1 MNISG
6 TGLKPQHKAYLIWLV
21 ETFGYTINRV
31 SMAEIGVQSGNNKQ
45 TVCNYIN
52 RLEKCGC
59 ITVDKM
65 SAYKWVITISK
76 SKYEDVM
83 NEQLAMYL

>member
-6 TGLKPQHKAYLIWLV
+6 TGLKPQHKAFLIWLV
-21 ETFGYTINRV
+21 ETFGDTINRV

-52 RLEKCGC
+52 RLKKCRC
-59 ITVDKM
+59 ITVNKQ
-65 SAYKWVITISK
+65 STYKWVIKIYEN
-76 SKYEDVM
+76 KYEEFM
-83 NEQLAMYL
+83 NEQRK

>member
-6 TGLKPQHKAYLIWLV
+6 TGLKPQHKAFLMWLV
-21 ETFGYTINRV
+21 ETFGYMINRV
-31 SMAEIGVQSGNNKQ
+31 SMAEIGVQSDNNKQ

-52 RLEKCGC
+52 RLEKCRC
-59 ITVDKM
+59 LQINKM

-76 SKYEDVM
+76 SKYEEIM
-83 NEQLAMYL
+83 YEQRK

>member
-1 MNISG
+1 MNNSG
-6 TGLKPQHKAYLIWLV
+6 KGLKPQHKAFLIWLV
-21 ETFGYTINRV
+21 SEFGYKINRV
-31 SMAEIGVQSGNNKQ
+31 SMKEIGYQSGNNKQ

-59 ITVDKM
+59 ITIDKM

-76 SKYEDVM
+76 SKYEDVI
-83 NEQLAMYL
+83 NEQRK

>member
-1 MNISG
+1 MNNSG
-6 TGLKPQHKAYLIWLV
+6 TGLKPQHKAFLIWLV
-21 ETFGYTINRV
+21 SEFGYRINRV
-31 SMAEIGVQSGNNKQ
+31 SMKEIGYQSGNNKQ

-83 NEQLAMYL
+83 NEQRK

>member
-1 MNISG
+1 MNTSG
-6 TGLKPQHKAYLIWLV
+6 TGLKPQHKAFLKWLV
-21 ETFGYTINRV
+21 NEFGYMINRV
-31 SMAEIGVQSGNNKQ
+31 SMKEIGYQSGNNKQ

-59 ITVDKM
+59 LQINKM

-76 SKYEDVM
+76 NKYEEIM
-83 NEQLAMYL
+83 NEQRK

>member
-1 MNISG
+1 MNNSG
-6 TGLKPQHKAYLIWLV
+6 TGLKPQHKAFLKWLV
-21 ETFGYTINRV
+21 SEFGYMINRV
-31 SMAEIGVQSGNNKQ
+31 SMKEIGYQSGNNKQ

-59 ITVDKM
+59 LQINKM

-83 NEQLAMYL
+83 NEQRK